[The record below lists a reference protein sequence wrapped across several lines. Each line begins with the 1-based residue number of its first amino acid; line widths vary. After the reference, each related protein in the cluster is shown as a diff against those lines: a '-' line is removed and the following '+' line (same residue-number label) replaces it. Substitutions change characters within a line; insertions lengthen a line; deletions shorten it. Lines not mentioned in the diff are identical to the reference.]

1 MRLHRTVFKIHRRG
15 RDLNRASCTEE
26 RIILM
31 LRGYYSA
38 ASGMLV
44 GQRNL
49 NVIGQ
54 NIVNSQTAGYR
65 AQRVVQSTF
74 DQELV
79 TRYEGG
85 VYTKIGDAS
94 QTNLVETV
102 DTIVNEASIYETENP
117 YDMAILSDGYFNVN
131 GAEGRTFMTRNGSFS
146 LDDEGYLQLEG
157 VGRVQGEN
165 GDIYVGGNNFTMDT
179 LGNIYDVNGQFSGR
193 LLITR
198 PAQDSQILKFQ
209 NGLFITDNVEQVD
222 NAEVINYGYERS
234 NVDMN
239 DEYTRLMEA
248 QAAFKACSTALS
260 TINQLNMKS
269 ASQIASIS

>member
-1 MRLHRTVFKIHRRG
+1 
-15 RDLNRASCTEE
+15 
-26 RIILM
+26 M

-44 GQRNL
+44 SERNL

-85 VYTKIGDAS
+85 EYTRIGDAS

-102 DTIVNEASIYETENP
+102 DTIVNEASVYETENP

-146 LDDEGYLQLEG
+146 LDEEGYLQLEG

-165 GDIYVGGNNFTMDT
+165 GDIYVGGNNFNMDY
-179 LGNIYDVNGQFSGR
+179 LGNIYDINGNFSGR

-198 PAQDSQILKFQ
+198 PAEGSQLLKFN
-209 NGLFITDNVEQVD
+209 NGLFITDNVEQVE
-222 NAEVINYGYERS
+222 NAEVMNYGYERS

-248 QAAFKACSTALS
+248 QAGFKACSTALS

-269 ASQIASIS
+269 AQQIAATS

>member
-1 MRLHRTVFKIHRRG
+1 
-15 RDLNRASCTEE
+15 
-26 RIILM
+26 M

-44 GQRNL
+44 EQRNL

-65 AQRVVQSTF
+65 AQRVVQNTF

-94 QTNLVETV
+94 QTNLVTTV
-102 DTIVNEASIYETENP
+102 DTIVNEASVYETENP

-165 GDIYVGGNNFTMDT
+165 GDIYVGGNNFTMDY

-198 PAQDSQILKFQ
+198 PAEGSQILKFQ

-222 NAEVINYGYERS
+222 NAEVMNYGYERS

-260 TINQLNMKS
+260 TINQMNMKS